1 MTSEKQFVVFPLGV
15 RMFALPAGVVAEL
28 ARPDRLYRF
37 PHTTPAVKGVLAR
50 NGRIVP
56 VYDFGPAL
64 LGKHGEKYRY
74 YLMVKTPRGST
85 GELIAL
91 PVSGE
96 CELVERGPEPRSSP
110 LAPYVSDVLT
120 VNGGMVEVLDL
131 EKLIAAVSSARDNN
145 KEATA

>member
-1 MTSEKQFVVFPLGV
+1 MSSEKQFVVFPVGV

-28 ARPDRLYRF
+28 ARPDRLHCF

-56 VYDFGPAL
+56 VYDFGSAL
-64 LGKHGEKYRY
+64 LRKHGERHRY
-74 YLMVKTPRGST
+74 YLLVKTPRGSA

-96 CELVERGPEPRSSP
+96 CELVECSPEPRSSP
-110 LAPYVSDVLT
+110 LPPYVSDVLT
-120 VNGGMVEVLDL
+120 VHGSMVEVIDL
-131 EKLIAAVSSARDNN
+131 EKLIAAVSSVRDS